1 MFKNCLVKWL
11 VFSGFRASV
20 SMPLLFKHSPP
31 FTETSKLSTRSLR
44 RSNTF
49 NSKSSVSTWQ
59 QHSAVKILFSDH
71 CFTPLNLCH
80 ILGRKPQD
88 FPLSSSVG
96 LSGTV

>member
-49 NSKSSVSTWQ
+49 NSKSSVSTW
-59 QHSAVKILFSDH
+59 
-71 CFTPLNLCH
+71 
-80 ILGRKPQD
+80 
-88 FPLSSSVG
+88 
-96 LSGTV
+96 